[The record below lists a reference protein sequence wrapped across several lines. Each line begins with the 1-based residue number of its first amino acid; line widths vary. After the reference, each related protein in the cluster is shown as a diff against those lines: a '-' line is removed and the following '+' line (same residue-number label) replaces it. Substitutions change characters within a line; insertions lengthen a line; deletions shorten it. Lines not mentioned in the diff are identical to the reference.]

1 MISPYESMIKDVRNF
16 ARYLSIIDPKR
27 GRINFEPRDY
37 QLGLLKRYQKNPYT
51 IVKHTRQCGATI
63 TTATYLLW
71 HALTKPEQTIVVS
84 SGKLRTSFYI
94 LEEIQRLYDDLTFK
108 NYPGWGIKER
118 NKSVLKFTNG
128 STITATAAVE
138 HRFAG
143 MLIDVLYI
151 DNCAFVPDNVLNKMN
166 PTIKTGGKIIMTSA
180 PGFTEDNFFENLFDR
195 AIVGDGKF
203 KAFNIKGFKVPGRDA
218 AWMKEMKENIGVE
231 KFKREF
237 NWY

>member
-1 MISPYESMIKDVRNF
+1 MISPYKSMIKDVRNF
-16 ARYLSIIDPKR
+16 ARYLKINDPKN
-27 GRINFEPRDY
+27 GRTNFEPRDY

-51 IVKHTRQCGATI
+51 IVKHTRQCGATV

-71 HALTKPEQTIVVS
+71 HALTKPEQNIVVCAPKLQS
-84 SGKLRTSFYI
+84 SFHI
-94 LEEIQRLYDDLTFK
+94 LEEIHSLYDELTFK
-108 NYPGWGIKER
+108 NYPGWEMSQSSKTSIK
-118 NKSVLKFTNG
+118 FANG
-128 STITATAAVE
+128 STISATAAVE
-138 HRFAG
+138 NRFQG
-143 MLIDVLYI
+143 MTVDVLYI
-151 DNCAFVPDNVLNKMN
+151 DNCAFIPDSVLTKMN
-166 PTIKTGGKIIMTSA
+166 PTIKFDGKIIMTSS

-218 AWMKEMKENIGVE
+218 AWMKRMKSDVGVE